1 MKTKVKRISI
11 AIKKQRR
18 YIGKQLL
25 LTSHQKEWRQED
37 NGTFESHKRKKTV
50 HSKFYIHQ
58 QYSSKARMN

>member
-25 LTSHQKEWRQED
+25 LTFHQKEWRQED
-37 NGTFESHKRKKTV
+37 NGTFESHKRKKKLFTQN
-50 HSKFYIHQ
+50 SIFINNILQKLG
-58 QYSSKARMN
+58 